1 MSAWPVIERELRIR
15 ARKHAVY
22 FGRVAA
28 VAIGVAVIAPRLLGP
43 GIAAGPATGR
53 FMLNALVATAFAISC
68 GSCLLTSDAI
78 GAERR
83 EGTLPL
89 LFTTHLSSIDVLV
102 GKLVPAGIVAVCALV
117 AFVPAFMLAG
127 LMGGVTAA
135 ETVRKGLAVV
145 DGLFLSLAIGLLVSA
160 HENDRFRAA
169 RIAILVTLGIQLIP
183 FFIGATTFSWVSPM
197 RAAALADDVS
207 YASSPLP
214 YWLSLFMVQAVGWL
228 IIFRTDHRL
237 RTVLR
242 NDVNELDEVSDGEG
256 GGEAA
261 PAPDRRPPLRGTN
274 PVAWLVAHQ
283 SGMGAAVF
291 IGTVVTIIFSPTIRF
306 GGGWTGFGGSFVT
319 WPLFLAM
326 ALLGDSLFA
335 WAGSRFFLTARRT
348 AEIEL
353 LMTTPNGASAI
364 VFGQWTALAAVCG
377 RVVLPGLIV
386 RGLWVSM
393 VAATNDRPAV
403 SGVLALVLISSTQY
417 LAELMAICSLGMWFG
432 LSSRGQHLAII
443 RTVFL
448 AKGVPYAVAMIWSV
462 FSVHSVALGGAT
474 GTIYRLPLWLG
485 QMIALA
491 WPMAM
496 IWWANRRL
504 REALPGVA
512 TGTEEKRPA
521 TSRFYWD
528 LGTDIPEAAGQVRA
542 LNFKP

>member
-15 ARKHAVY
+15 SRKHAVY

-28 VAIGVAVIAPRLLGP
+28 VGIGVTAIAPRLLGT
-43 GIAAGPATGR
+43 GVAAGPATGR

-102 GKLVPAGIVAVCALV
+102 GKLVPAGIVALCALV

-127 LMGGVTAA
+127 LIGGVTAA

-169 RIAILVTLGIQLIP
+169 RIAILVTMAIQLIP

-207 YASSPLP
+207 YSASPLP
-214 YWLSLFMVQAVGWL
+214 YWISLFMVQAVAWL
-228 IIFRTDHRL
+228 IIFRTDRRL

-242 NDVNELDEVSDGEG
+242 NDVHELDEIADGNAGQEI
-256 GGEAA
+256 AS
-261 PAPDRRPPLRGTN
+261 APDRRPPLGGTN

-291 IGTVVTIIFSPTIRF
+291 IATVVTIIFSPTLRL
-306 GGGWTGFGGSFVT
+306 GGGWISIGSVVM

-335 WAGSRFFLTARRT
+335 WAASRFFLTARRT

-353 LMTTPNGASAI
+353 LMTTPQGASAI
-364 VFGQWTALAAVCG
+364 MFGQWTALAKVLG
-377 RVVLPGLIV
+377 RVVLPGLVV
-386 RGLWVSM
+386 RGLWVGM
-393 VAATNDRPAV
+393 AGAAAERVALSA
-403 SGVLALVLISSTQY
+403 VLAHVVLSSAQY
-417 LAELMAICSLGMWFG
+417 LAELVAICALGMWFG
-432 LSSRGQHLAII
+432 LSSRGQPMAIF
-443 RTVFL
+443 RTVIL
-448 AKGVPYAVAMIWSV
+448 AKGVPYGVALIWSIL
-462 FSVHSVALGGAT
+462 SVHSVALGGVRE
-474 GTIYRLPLWLG
+474 TIYRFLLWFG
-485 QMIALA
+485 QLIALA
-491 WPMAM
+491 WPVAM
-496 IWWANRRL
+496 IWWAQHRL

-512 TGTEEKRPA
+512 TGTEERRPA

-528 LGTDIPEAAGQVRA
+528 LGTDLPEATGKA
-542 LNFKP
+542 